1 MNQSH
6 RAASSSCSNPAAP
19 GTVWVQTGQLYEAE
33 ILGEQL
39 REGSDTS
46 AEQRYARS
54 VSSSMIAT
62 FGLNLSEPH
71 SKSAIVRQMSTESG
85 LSRMKEVYVAL
96 HESRGTVPLCRRPH
110 GWVAALV
117 INRYGEDSSL

>member
-1 MNQSH
+1 MVGQFTNDCDIRIKFVGTPQQIGD
-6 RAASSSCSNPAAP
+6 SS
-19 GTVWVQTGQLYEAE
+19 TDVY
-33 ILGEQL
+33 
-39 REGSDTS
+39 
-46 AEQRYARS
+46 
-54 VSSSMIAT
+54 
-62 FGLNLSEPH
+62 
-71 SKSAIVRQMSTESG
+71 ESG